1 MAEYRFKRLAQ
12 MFWALEF
19 TLIAVT
25 TAQFVNST
33 DGIATGLILIFGSLI
48 SVYILVKVG
57 KADTAANALFTLL
70 IVAVSILMWRYGGLK
85 DENLLAYPPL
95 LIFAAVLGNSRLFI
109 GLASYAILSII
120 VIAIA
125 TAKGWRVDI
134 PQDNDILA
142 AVNLTIILSLVI
154 YYAWL
159 LSYDLRQALTELSAE
174 NKRTLDSKSEIQKL
188 LHHDSLTNLPNR
200 ILAREQF
207 LRARAFSSR
216 NNKLV
221 GLMFLDLDNFK
232 VINDSF
238 GHQFGDK
245 VLVRIS
251 SRLRSTL
258 RESDSVCRQGG
269 DEFLVIAGEVE
280 SEEQIAIIATK
291 LLAEIRRPIQLDET
305 TLIVTA
311 SIGIAVVPNDGED
324 FDAICRSSDMA
335 MYAAKEKGRN
345 DYRFFSTNMEE
356 QAERSLH
363 LLSDMRSAIAL
374 EQFELYYQPKIDL
387 TTDTVIGAEALIRWD
402 HPTRGTIPPLDFIPL
417 AERSGVI
424 VELSDWIVETACR
437 ECKRWHDD
445 GYTQMNVAVNVSPVQ
460 LKREGM
466 AGRIEHA
473 LTNSGLPAT
482 CLELEL
488 TESMLIDDSDVV
500 KDTLTELRHLGAKLS
515 IDDFGTGYSNLSYLK
530 RFDVNVLKID
540 QSFIGNVATSSQDLA
555 LVRAII
561 QMSAGLNLQTVAEG
575 IETAEVAN
583 TVKGM
588 NCDIGQGY
596 YWSKPL
602 PADQFMEYLAAY
614 MPNAE

>member
-1 MAEYRFKRLAQ
+1 MAEYRFKRFAQ

-25 TAQFVNST
+25 IAQFVNST
-33 DGIATGLILIFGSLI
+33 DVIATGLILIFGSLI
-48 SVYILVKVG
+48 SVYTLVKVG
-57 KADTAANALFTLL
+57 KADAAASALFTLL
-70 IVAVSILMWRYGGLK
+70 IVAVSILMWRFGGLK

-95 LIFAAVLGNSRLFI
+95 LIFAAVLGNPRLFI
-109 GLASYAILSII
+109 CLASYAILSII
-120 VIAIA
+120 VIAVA
-125 TAKGWRVDI
+125 TIKGWRVDV
-134 PQDNDILA
+134 PQDNHILA

-207 LRARAFSSR
+207 LRARAFSIR

-251 SRLRSTL
+251 SRLRATL

-280 SEEQIAIIATK
+280 SEEQIAIIAAK

-305 TLIVTA
+305 TVIVTA

-387 TTDTVIGAEALIRWD
+387 TSDTIIGAEALIRWD
-402 HPTRGTIPPLDFIPL
+402 HPTRGSIPPLDFIPL

-424 VELSDWIVETACR
+424 VELSDWVVEAACR

-466 AGRIEHA
+466 AGRIERA
-473 LTNSGLPAT
+473 LINSGLPAT

-575 IETAEVAN
+575 IESAEVAYA
-583 TVKGM
+583 VKGM

-602 PADQFMEYLAAY
+602 PADKFMEYLAAY